1 MRDGQEAFSLWRKL
15 VKNVDICAIPVAV
28 LRRESGLCH
37 NQYNHDSG
45 IEKTGMF
52 QRLARITGVLLFAGL
67 SGLQPVYAEMYK
79 FTDKDG
85 IVHYTNVRPAGQKNV
100 KTFSFPCYASDTTC
114 NQLDWEHIPLNRRAF
129 DDEIEAAARVFTVD
143 ESLIRAIIHAESAY
157 QPEALSPRGA
167 QGLMQLM
174 PATQA
179 ELQIDDVFDPHSN
192 IEGGTLYLS
201 RLLDQFDQDVELAA
215 AAYNA
220 GPGAVHEYGGI
231 PPYKETREY
240 VRRVKILY
248 RRYRS
253 AES

>member
-1 MRDGQEAFSLWRKL
+1 MRNRAGQVTGLLVFVLFCSLQ
-15 VKNVDICAIPVAV
+15 AV
-28 LRRESGLCH
+28 
-37 NQYNHDSG
+37 QAD
-45 IEKTGMF
+45 
-52 QRLARITGVLLFAGL
+52 
-67 SGLQPVYAEMYK
+67 MYK

-85 IVHYTNVRPAGQKNV
+85 IIHYTNVRPPGQKNV
-100 KTFSFPCYASDTTC
+100 KTFSFPCYASDITC
-114 NQLDWEHIPLNRRAF
+114 NQLDWESIPLNRQAF
-129 DDEIEAAARVFTVD
+129 NDEIQAAAQVFTVD
-143 ESLIRAIIHAESAY
+143 DALIRAIIHAESAY

-174 PATQA
+174 PETQK
-179 ELQIDDVFDPHSN
+179 ELQIVDVFDPTSN

-201 RLLDQFDQDVELAA
+201 RLLNQFDQDVELAA

-220 GPGAVHEYGGI
+220 GPGAVREYGGI

-253 AES
+253 SES

>member
-1 MRDGQEAFSLWRKL
+1 MKYMDYRAGKL
-15 VKNVDICAIPVAV
+15 
-28 LRRESGLCH
+28 
-37 NQYNHDSG
+37 
-45 IEKTGMF
+45 
-52 QRLARITGVLLFAGL
+52 GVLLLIGL
-67 SGLQPVYAEMYK
+67 ILSLQSVHAEMYK

-85 IVHYTNVRPAGQKNV
+85 IVHYTNIRPSGQNNV
-100 KTFSFPCYASDTTC
+100 KTFSFPCYASDITC
-114 NQLDWEHIPLNRRAF
+114 NQLDWESIPLNRRAF
-129 DDEIEAAARVFTVD
+129 ADEIQAAADVYTVD
-143 ESLIRAIIHAESAY
+143 DSLIRAIIHAESAY

-174 PATQA
+174 PATQK
-179 ELQIDDVFDPHSN
+179 ELQVVDVFDPLSN

-201 RLLDQFDQDVELAA
+201 RLLNEFDQNVELAA

-220 GPGAVHEYGGI
+220 GPGAVRQYGGI
-231 PPYKETREY
+231 PPYKETQEY